1 MANHVFSRT
10 NVAHDNAEE
19 TKILA
24 RLLEGPIHEL
34 ASYLADREITDDE
47 LDRNIMCEVIGAKW
61 IDFEEIHLEEDEN
74 NVIITATSAW
84 SYPIE
89 MWEILEN
96 KGFMIDADYEDEM
109 PNFYGTYSTA
119 EGDNCVDIEPVVEAV
134 DETIESF
141 ECDSKESS
149 DYNNKLYEECLASA
163 KKAIDEM
170 NDGIEQMTEQWVER
184 YLETND
190 YYVGE

>member
-10 NVAHDNAEE
+10 NVSHDNPEE
-19 TKILA
+19 IKILS
-24 RLLEGPIHEL
+24 RLLERPIHEL
-34 ASYLADREITDDE
+34 ASYLIDREITDDE
-47 LDRNIMCEVIGAKW
+47 LDRNIMCETFGAKW
-61 IDFEEIHLEEDEN
+61 IDFEDIHTEEDE
-74 NVIITATSAW
+74 IIISSTSAW

-96 KGFMIDADYEDEM
+96 KGFSIDADYEDEM
-109 PNFYGTYSTA
+109 PNFYGSYSTD
-119 EGDNCVDIEPVVEAV
+119 EGDNCIDIEPVVEAV

-163 KKAIDEM
+163 KGAIDEM
-170 NDGIEQMTEQWVER
+170 TPGIEQMTESWVER
-184 YLETND
+184 YLEFQD
-190 YYVGE
+190 HYVGE

>member
-10 NVAHDNAEE
+10 NVSHDNPEE
-19 TKILA
+19 IKILS

-34 ASYLADREITDDE
+34 ASYLIDREITDDE
-47 LDRNIMCEVIGAKW
+47 LDRNIMCETFGAKW
-61 IDFEEIHLEEDEN
+61 IDFEDIHTEEDE
-74 NVIITATSAW
+74 IIISATSAW

-96 KGFMIDADYEDEM
+96 KGFSIDADYEDEM
-109 PNFYGTYSTA
+109 PNFFGSYSTA
-119 EGDNCVDIEPVVEAV
+119 EGDNCVDIEPVTDAV

-170 NDGIEQMTEQWVER
+170 TDGIEQMTEQWVER

>member
-1 MANHVFSRT
+1 MANHVYSRT
-10 NVAHDNAEE
+10 NVSHDNPEE
-19 TKILA
+19 IKILS

-34 ASYLADREITDDE
+34 ASYLIDREITDDE
-47 LDRNIMCEVIGAKW
+47 LDRNIMCETFGAKW
-61 IDFEEIHLEEDEN
+61 IDFEDFHAEEDE
-74 NVIITATSAW
+74 IIIYATSAW

-96 KGFMIDADYEDEM
+96 KGFSIDADYEDEM
-109 PNFYGTYSTA
+109 PNFFGSYSTA
-119 EGDNCVDIEPVVEAV
+119 EGDNCVDIEPVTDAV

-163 KKAIDEM
+163 KEAIDEM
-170 NDGIEQMTEQWVER
+170 TPGIEQMTEQWVER
-184 YLETND
+184 YLEFQEH
-190 YYVGE
+190 YVGE

>member
-1 MANHVFSRT
+1 MANHVYSRT
-10 NVAHDNAEE
+10 NVSHDNPEE
-19 TKILA
+19 IKILS

-34 ASYLADREITDDE
+34 ASYLIDREITDDE
-47 LDRNIMCEVIGAKW
+47 LDRNIMCETFGAKW
-61 IDFEEIHLEEDEN
+61 IDFEDFHAEEDE
-74 NVIITATSAW
+74 IIIYATSAW

-96 KGFMIDADYEDEM
+96 KGFSIDADYEDEM
-109 PNFYGTYSTA
+109 PNFFGSYSTA
-119 EGDNCVDIEPVVEAV
+119 EGDNCVDIEPVTDAV

-163 KKAIDEM
+163 KEAIDEM
-170 NDGIEQMTEQWVER
+170 TPGIEQMTEQWVER
-184 YLETND
+184 YLEFQD
-190 YYVGE
+190 HYVGE

>member
-1 MANHVFSRT
+1 MANHVYSRT
-10 NVAHDNAEE
+10 NVSHDNPEE
-19 TKILA
+19 IKILS

-34 ASYLADREITDDE
+34 ASYLIDREITDDE
-47 LDRNIMCEVIGAKW
+47 LDRNIMCETFGAKW
-61 IDFEEIHLEEDEN
+61 IDFEDIHTEEDE
-74 NVIITATSAW
+74 IIISSTSAW

-96 KGFMIDADYEDEM
+96 KGFSIDADYEDEM
-109 PNFYGTYSTA
+109 PNFFGSYSTA
-119 EGDNCVDIEPVVEAV
+119 EGDNCVDIEPVTDAV

-170 NDGIEQMTEQWVER
+170 TDGIEQMTEQWVER